1 MLEKIDL
8 NKFMEKEDYKK
19 EFDSLSIEL
28 GALQREARD
37 LKLPIIV
44 LFEGFEAAGKGTLIN
59 KLLLPLDP
67 RGYDVI
73 KRFECPSETDNRP
86 YFYKFWKTIPKRGD
100 ISIVNES
107 WYKALLAD
115 KVLKRTSS
123 DEVEYLSDE
132 TVSFESQ
139 LVADGYLIVKFF
151 LYISKEEQNNRIK
164 KLEKNKDESWRV
176 TDEVLKLHKKYE
188 KFLDAA
194 EIVFEKT
201 DTAFA
206 PWTIIEATDKH
217 YATVKIFKSL
227 IEAIKFKI
235 ETVKSGRREP
245 VLFES
250 FYPTNNSSAL
260 SNIDLNKS
268 LTYEEYIAKLH
279 PLQKEIHDLQFRLW
293 KEGVPVIVAFEGW
306 DAAGKGGSIKRL
318 TEAMDPRGYTV
329 VPIGAPNDYE
339 LAHHYL
345 WRFWQN
351 VPEKGNITIFDRTW
365 YGRVL
370 VERVEKLCSDFDWQR
385 AYSEIKQMEKQFTNF
400 GIILLKFWLHIDKQT
415 QLERFEER
423 EKNPFKH
430 WKITE
435 DDWRNRSKWDDYL
448 PAVEE
453 MLIRTSTKESPWNI
467 IEANDKHFARIK
479 VLETFLIK
487 VKESLK

>member
-8 NKFMEKEDYKK
+8 NKIMGREDYKK

-37 LKLPIIV
+37 LKLPIIIV
-44 LFEGFEAAGKGTLIN
+44 FEGFESAGKGTLIN
-59 KLLLPLDP
+59 KLMLPLDP

-107 WYKALLAD
+107 WYRALLSD
-115 KVLKRTSS
+115 RVLKKTSP
-123 DEVEYLSDE
+123 DEVEFLLDE
-132 TVSFESQ
+132 TASFEGQ
-139 LVADGYLIVKFF
+139 LAADGYLIVKFF
-151 LYISKEEQNNRIK
+151 LYISKEEQKDRIK
-164 KLEKNKDESWRV
+164 KLKKNKDESWRV
-176 TDEVLKLHKKYE
+176 TNDVLKLHKKYK

-206 PWTIIEATDKH
+206 PWTVIEATDKR
-217 YATVKIFKSL
+217 YATVKIFKTL
-227 IEAIKFKI
+227 IETIKYKI
-235 ETVKSGRREP
+235 EFIKEKNELPS
-245 VLFES
+245 FES
-250 FYPTNNSSAL
+250 FFPINDSSVL
-260 SNIDLNKS
+260 SDIDLDKS
-268 LTYEEYIAKLH
+268 LTYEEYVEKLH
-279 PLQKEIHDLQFRLW
+279 PLQREIHDLQFRLW
-293 KEGVPVIVAFEGW
+293 EKKIPVIVAFEGW
-306 DAAGKGGSIKRL
+306 DSAGKGGNIKRL

-329 VPIGAPNDYE
+329 VPIGAPNEYE

-351 VPEKGNITIFDRTW
+351 VPESGNIAIFDRTW

-385 AYSEIKQMEKQFTNF
+385 AYGEIKQMEKQFTNF
-400 GIILLKFWLHIDKQT
+400 GIVLLKFWLHIDKKT

-435 DDWRNRSKWDDYL
+435 DDWRNRGKWDDYL

-453 MLIRTSTKESPWNI
+453 MLIRTSTADAPWNI
-467 IEANDKHFARIK
+467 IEANDKYFARIK
-479 VLETFLIK
+479 VLETFVNKIK
-487 VKESLK
+487 EKLN

>member
-1 MLEKIDL
+1 MLEKVDL
-8 NKFMEKEDYKK
+8 NKIMDREDYKK
-19 EFDSLSIEL
+19 EFDNLSIEL

-37 LKLPIIV
+37 LKLPIIIV
-44 LFEGFEAAGKGTLIN
+44 FDGFEAAGKGTLIN
-59 KLLLPLDP
+59 KLMLPLDP

-107 WYKALLAD
+107 WYKALLSD
-115 KVLKRTSS
+115 RVLKKTSP
-123 DEVEYLSDE
+123 EIVEYLFDE
-132 TVSFESQ
+132 ILSFEGQ

-151 LYISKEEQNNRIK
+151 LYISEEEQKDRLK
-164 KLEKNKDESWRV
+164 KLKKNKDESWRV
-176 TDEVLKLHKKYE
+176 TDDVLKLHKKYK

-194 EIVFEKT
+194 ETVFEKT

-206 PWTIIEATDKH
+206 PWTIIEATDKR
-217 YATVKIFKSL
+217 YATIKIFKTL

-235 ETVKSGRREP
+235 KAIKEKEELPS
-245 VLFES
+245 FEN
-250 FYPTNNSSAL
+250 FYPVNELSSL
-260 SNIDLNKS
+260 SKIDLNKS
-268 LTYEEYIAKLH
+268 LTYEEYIEKLH
-279 PLQKEIHDLQFRLW
+279 PLQREIHDLQYRLW
-293 KEGVPVIVAFEGW
+293 KERVPVIVAFEGW

-329 VPIGAPNDYE
+329 IPIGAPNEYE

-351 VPEKGNITIFDRTW
+351 VPEKGNIAIFDRTW

-370 VERVEKLCSDFDWQR
+370 VERVEKLCKDFDWQR
-385 AYSEIKQMEKQFTNF
+385 AYGEIKQMEKQFTNF
-400 GIILLKFWLHIDKQT
+400 GIVLLKFWLHIDKKT

-453 MLIRTSTKESPWNI
+453 MLIRTSTAEAPWNI
-467 IEANDKHFARIK
+467 IEANDKYFARIK
-479 VLETFLIK
+479 VLETFVNKIK
-487 VKESLK
+487 EKLN